1 VVFVTQYWFLMFL
14 FFDHFPQFEF
24 YLLCGVYFLAQFVI
38 PSLGFLD
45 LGIRANIVAIVFI
58 NFSENIVQLMAVNYL
73 IWIINILIPSLFG
86 FWLMRNNIM
95 DTKET

>member
-1 VVFVTQYWFLMFL
+1 
-14 FFDHFPQFEF
+14 
-24 YLLCGVYFLAQFVI
+24 
-38 PSLGFLD
+38 
-45 LGIRANIVAIVFI
+45 
-58 NFSENIVQLMAVNYL
+58 MAVNYL